1 MIKFDERNY
10 INALIRW
17 MPNLCILFV
26 LFESCTSVHGQTFF
40 LKSNERPIVVKEQND
55 VPLSYELNTYKYA
68 RVTYEGVPL
77 KLEVQVSGFEFDDE
91 DWDISPHSYNIKG
104 SRTENLLSFTI
115 DRVGYV
121 VIRFSKDQDF
131 TKRLV
136 IFVEPPE
143 VLPQRE
149 VINITTEYAVDKTG
163 QSNET
168 LNIQKALDDISGS
181 DKVLLFPAGL
191 YKSSMLEIKSN
202 SKIHLSKGARI
213 IADASDLDSY
223 KAKNGGGINHFI
235 LIDGAHDIEITGLG
249 ILDGNGT
256 EILGV
261 VDPDRVKAM
270 GGMRLL
276 FMLNA
281 NRVSFDGIVLKDP
294 AGWNTHMMGCDDVSF
309 RSCKMINSAINN
321 YYFGSLDGWDPDA
334 SKRVLIENCFGWAGD
349 DNVAIKC
356 TGYGDHGVYD
366 NVEDITVRSCVFL
379 TRKTSLKIGT
389 ETMCES
395 MKRIIFEDNDV
406 IEADRV
412 MGINVRDKATVEDV
426 VYRDIR
432 SEYFFPDRRQM
443 PINFYITKREK
454 DQTWSGRIR
463 NTRVENCSFE
473 QMFPKKIQFTR
484 GVSFTEEEDFQVT
497 ISNLTISGDLLDH
510 LDPKYFNLSKCNGNV
525 EFEN

>member
-1 MIKFDERNY
+1 MIKFGERKY
-10 INALIRW
+10 INDFVKWI
-17 MPNLCILFV
+17 PNLFV
-26 LFESCTSVHGQTFF
+26 LFVLLESCSSIQGQTFT
-40 LKSNERPIVVKEQND
+40 LNSNGHPIEVREQND

-68 RVTYEGVPL
+68 RVTYEGVAL
-77 KLEVQVSGFEFDDE
+77 QLEVQASGFEFDDE

-104 SRTENLLSFTI
+104 RRTENLLSFTI

-143 VLPQRE
+143 VLPQGE
-149 VINITTEYAVDKTG
+149 IINITTEYAVDNTG

-168 LNIQKALDDISGS
+168 LKIQKALDDISGT

-235 LIDGAHDIEITGLG
+235 LIDGAHDVEITGLG

-261 VDPDRVKAM
+261 ADPDRAKAM

-281 NRVSFDGIVLKDP
+281 KRISFDGIVLKDP

-309 RSCKMINSAINN
+309 RNCKMINSAINN

-334 SKRVLIENCFGWAGD
+334 SQRVLIENCFGWAGD

-356 TGYGDHGVYD
+356 TGYGDHDVYN

-389 ETMCES
+389 ETRCES

-412 MGINVRDKATVEDV
+412 MGINVRDRATVEDV
-426 VYRDIR
+426 VYRNIR
-432 SEYFFPDRRQM
+432 SEFYFPDRRQM

-454 DQTWSGRIR
+454 DQNWSGRIR
-463 NTRVENCSFE
+463 NIRVENCSFE
-473 QMFPKKIQFTR
+473 QMFPKKMQFTR
-484 GVSFTEEEDFQVT
+484 GVSFTNEEDFQVS
-497 ISNLTISGDLLDH
+497 ISNLIIDDEVVDY
-510 LDPKYFNLSKCNGNV
+510 LDPRFFNLNKCNGV
-525 EFEN
+525 IKFK